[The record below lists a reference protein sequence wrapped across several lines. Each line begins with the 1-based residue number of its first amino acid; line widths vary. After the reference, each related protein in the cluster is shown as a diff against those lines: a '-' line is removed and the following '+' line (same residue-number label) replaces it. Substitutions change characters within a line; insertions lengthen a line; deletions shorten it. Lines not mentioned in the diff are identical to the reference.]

1 MQMKKLRINEGEE
14 TSADSQSPARDG
26 LEAGSAA
33 LGGFAGKSET
43 AGTVSLL
50 FCPSAYCSHN
60 IPSISTWVSS
70 RRMGPSGGRGREGE
84 LPGAEEGEGSYRL
97 CKCISGFSTSLGL

>member
-1 MQMKKLRINEGEE
+1 MKKLRINEGEE
-14 TSADSQSPARDG
+14 TSANSQSPARDR

-33 LGGFAGKSET
+33 LGGSVGRSEP

-50 FCPSAYCSHN
+50 FCPSAYCSRN

-70 RRMGPSGGRGREGE
+70 RKKGPSGGRGGEGE

-97 CKCISGFSTSLGL
+97 CKRISGFSTSLGL